1 MKWQGFVSTHR
12 RIPLLILLHAYSS
25 QPFGKASM
33 YSFVS
38 TVVLFRTWERKT
50 TYLVTISIANRV
62 AVKNYRP
69 TLQYSVCY
77 GVHEIQMG
85 QLKSDRVQLCQHC
98 QCCQALVIWL
108 LKAALYDIGFIGFN
122 KSHRLMN
129 TKYDHLLPWGYR
141 FAQIELKRQTFN
153 LMGKRIFLQISVHKK
168 LRTSKMIIGI
178 KKAIVVTRG
187 GR

>member
-1 MKWQGFVSTHR
+1 
-12 RIPLLILLHAYSS
+12 
-25 QPFGKASM
+25 M

-69 TLQYSVCY
+69 TLPYSVCY

-98 QCCQALVIWL
+98 QCCQASS
-108 LKAALYDIGFIGFN
+108 YDFWKQRYMILDSLGSIN
-122 KSHRLMN
+122 HRLMN
-129 TKYDHLLPWGYR
+129 TKYDHLLPWGYS

-153 LMGKRIFLQISVHKK
+153 LMGDWISLQKK
-168 LRTSKMIIGI
+168 LIIDMRQ
-178 KKAIVVTRG
+178 ASLVTRG
-187 GR
+187 GRQSKYYKLLAEHEAEFQKHKMLGKRRTKCTLQAVS